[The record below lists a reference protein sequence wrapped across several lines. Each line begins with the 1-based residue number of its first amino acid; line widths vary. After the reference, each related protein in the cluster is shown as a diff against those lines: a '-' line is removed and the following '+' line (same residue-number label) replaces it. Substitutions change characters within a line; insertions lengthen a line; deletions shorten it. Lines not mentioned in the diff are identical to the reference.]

1 MPLPGSPVLKEN
13 VMLKLKTLCGGVSS
27 FIWQSKDNVEKN
39 HLSALLERDL
49 DLLRRLPS
57 LDRERRHLWR
67 GGGDDGDRV
76 LRRRRLAGG
85 GDDAAGLALERCN
98 FDLWYLLTFLSKISM
113 Q

>member
-1 MPLPGSPVLKEN
+1 M
-13 VMLKLKTLCGGVSS
+13 
-27 FIWQSKDNVEKN
+27 EKPNDHLEKNN
-39 HLSALLERDL
+39 HLSALLERDR

-57 LDRERRHLWR
+57 LDLERRRLLWR
-67 GGGDDGDRV
+67 GGGEDGDRV

-85 GDDAAGLALERCN
+85 GDDAAGLALERCT